1 MVLAKTLSK
10 SMVHTFLHIYNNVCA
25 YIRNSM
31 IPSGHSL
38 DDLRQRK
45 HIIEIFRISAIL

>member
-10 SMVHTFLHIYNNVCA
+10 PMVPDFFNIYNSVRA